1 MRRTSQIS
9 RALAALLLTAL
20 FATMVPLSTAGQTP
34 EPDTERRVIEVEGT
48 GTVQLDPDTADVN
61 LGVITQN
68 ESLQTAQEENSATVQ
83 QIMDALSTNGVA
95 EEDITTSGYW
105 IYPVHEFDENGNML
119 GVTGYQVSTT
129 LTVTI
134 RDTEVV
140 GSVLDAAVS
149 AGANQVDSI
158 SFYVDNTD
166 AAASQAR
173 QQAVE
178 DARAKA
184 DELAAAS
191 DVIVIGVFSIK
202 EVSSPEASPVPY
214 DAPVAAESRAGGSA
228 VPVSPGQAS
237 VTVRVQVVYEIDQPR
252 G

>member
-20 FATMVPLSTAGQTP
+20 FATMVPLSTAAQTP

-149 AGANQVDSI
+149 AGANQI
-158 SFYVDNTD
+158 
-166 AAASQAR
+166 AR
-173 QQAVE
+173 QG
-178 DARAKA
+178 R
-184 DELAAAS
+184 
-191 DVIVIGVFSIK
+191 
-202 EVSSPEASPVPY
+202 
-214 DAPVAAESRAGGSA
+214 RAGCRVRCHRDRCLLHQGSLLA
-228 VPVSPGQAS
+228 GGDAGSLRRAGRGGVARWWQRGAGFAGSGVGNGSRPGR
-237 VTVRVQVVYEIDQPR
+237 VRDRPAARIGRTE
-252 G
+252 